1 MSISDAFSLPP
12 ENCEKILSL
21 NSYICFRPIIVS
33 SNIDLSDLERN
44 TLTTRERCA
53 ELEATNRTL
62 ARAMQRYESA
72 AAPNADAEREEREQ
86 ELRYDECGVGDLRI
100 LPRFKNYTLTVRA
113 KVSGERI
120 SR

>member
-1 MSISDAFSLPP
+1 MFS
-12 ENCEKILSL
+12 
-21 NSYICFRPIIVS
+21 FRSFTVS
-33 SNIDLSDLERN
+33 SDIRLSDLERN

-86 ELRYDECGVGDLRI
+86 ELRYDEWMVGDLRFLSRI
-100 LPRFKNYTLTVRA
+100 KN
-113 KVSGERI
+113 
-120 SR
+120 